1 MGTITR
7 SFANLITASG
17 PSAVANGSI
26 TAADLASGV
35 GGKVLQVVSTNK
47 TDTFASTTNST
58 ITYTDITGMSVSIT
72 PASASNKILVMCD
85 VEIATGGSGLAD
97 IMRSLKIVKVISGT
111 ETNSSPIGDTFS
123 SETRATASNI
133 RSIHDLNGI
142 NRINIHYLDSPNT
155 TSAITYKLQ
164 FLSTGGQGGSIFVN
178 RTTGTPNG
186 YGVGASTI
194 TVMEVKG

>member
-111 ETNSSPIGDTFS
+111 ETNSSPIGDTNS
-123 SETRATASNI
+123 SDTRATASNI
-133 RSIHDLNGI
+133 RSIFDKNGI
-142 NRINIHYLDSPNT
+142 SRINIHYLDSPNT

-178 RTTGTPNG
+178 RTTDTPNG

-194 TVMEVKG
+194 TAIEIAG